1 MVFPYPGE
9 DKGSFGDLNSAGGP
23 VTAEDDSEA
32 CWRQPKPIVAK
43 KYSSLAVFTLLSSF
57 FLLSPVCTSHKLYL
71 LLSFQLLLLIVYIIV
86 LHYFPCGTFHPRH
99 CLFCL
104 LLNKN
109 CSS

>member
-9 DKGSFGDLNSAGGP
+9 DKGSFGDLNSAGGS

-57 FLLSPVCTSHKLYL
+57 FSPFTRLHFPQALPAPLLSAALANSLHHCFALFSLRHVSSQALSVL
-71 LLSFQLLLLIVYIIV
+71 LFA
-86 LHYFPCGTFHPRH
+86 
-99 CLFCL
+99 
-104 LLNKN
+104 
-109 CSS
+109 